1 MGHFTTITR
10 QIMCAS
16 FGISGFVAVAFAASV
31 ALTLAEPAYA
41 QSKKPAPPPPTSE
54 ADQKKIAAAGARRAY
69 DAGVQAY
76 LGGKHQSAVDQFS
89 TALRGG
95 GLSSAEMAKA
105 LYLRGACYKR
115 LNKPGL
121 AISDLTSAL
130 WLKNGLGE
138 ADQELAKSERADAYR
153 MAGLGDGSA
162 AADHTS
168 IAAPNP
174 SPAGSKAAAPAMA
187 AAPAAAAAVPAAIP
201 APIPTRVAKA
211 QAAPSVVAEAQPI
224 AGAPERVSRQAAD
237 SQSAIDAAN
246 ARRIAAQPV
255 ESNGMQAAA
264 SATLVGGG
272 PSPAPASAP
281 VSLTEAAAPAVAPPS
296 AQPAA
301 AIADSGP
308 MQSLTPSFGTPSP
321 SSAPV
326 LSAAP
331 IEDSAA
337 TPSSGGGL
345 GAVGGFFSNLFS
357 GGNAQATT
365 PEVASG
371 VTTASTS
378 PLPSTSS
385 WSDTTSVAAGNAKP
399 AASKPVQLAAAGQQS
414 AGAVAPAVKSG
425 KYKLHIAAVR
435 SRAEADALAQ
445 KLSAEQGAA
454 LKNRMPVVDEAVIG
468 SMGTF
473 YRVRVGSYA
482 SPEEPRGVCNSL
494 RSSGYDCLV
503 VTN

>member
-10 QIMCAS
+10 QMMCAS
-16 FGISGFVAVAFAASV
+16 FGISGIVALAVASSV
-31 ALTLAEPAYA
+31 ALTLVEPAHA

-138 ADQELAKSERADAYR
+138 ADQELAKSERADSYR
-153 MAGLGDGSA
+153 MAGLGEGSA
-162 AADHTS
+162 AADNTS

-174 SPAGSKAAAPAMA
+174 SPAGAKAVTPAVT
-187 AAPAAAAAVPAAIP
+187 AAPAAAAAVPAPIP
-201 APIPTRVAKA
+201 APIPTNVAKA
-211 QAAPSVVAEAQPI
+211 HAAPAVVAEAQPV

-281 VSLTEAAAPAVAPPS
+281 ATLSDAVAAPS

-301 AIADSGP
+301 TVADSGP
-308 MQSLTPSFGTPSP
+308 TQSLMP

-378 PLPSTSS
+378 PPPATSS

-399 AASKPVQLAAAGQQS
+399 IASKPVQVAAAGHQA

-445 KLSAEQGAA
+445 KLNAEQGAA

-482 SPEEPRGVCNSL
+482 SPDEPRGVCNSL

>member
-10 QIMCAS
+10 QMMCAS
-16 FGISGFVAVAFAASV
+16 FGISGFAAVAFATSV
-31 ALTLAEPAYA
+31 GLTLADPANA
-41 QSKKPAPPPPTSE
+41 QSKKPAPPPPTSD

-76 LGGKHQSAVDQFS
+76 LGGKHQAAIDQFS

-130 WLKNGLGE
+130 WLKNGLGQ

-153 MAGLGDGSA
+153 MAGLSEGSA
-162 AADHTS
+162 ADSAS

-174 SPAGSKAAAPAMA
+174 SPAGAKAAAPPTGA

-201 APIPTRVAKA
+201 APIPSSVAKA
-211 QAAPSVVAEAQPI
+211 QAAPAVAAEAQPVI
-224 AGAPERVSRQAAD
+224 ATPERVSRQAAD

-255 ESNGMQAAA
+255 ENNGMQAVA

-272 PSPAPASAP
+272 PSPAPASVP
-281 VSLTEAAAPAVAPPS
+281 VSLTEAAAPPS
-296 AQPAA
+296 TPPAA
-301 AIADSGP
+301 AVADSGP
-308 MQSLTPSFGTPSP
+308 LQSLTPSFGTSSP
-321 SSAPV
+321 ASGPV

-337 TPSSGGGL
+337 APSSGGGL

-357 GGNAQATT
+357 GGGSTPAST
-365 PEVASG
+365 PETASG
-371 VTTASTS
+371 VTTASTT
-378 PLPSTSS
+378 PPAATSS
-385 WSDTTSVAAGNAKP
+385 WSDTTSVAAGNSKP
-399 AASKPVQLAAAGQQS
+399 ATSKTVQVAAVGNQAAA
-414 AGAVAPAVKSG
+414 AAAPGIKSG

-435 SRAEADALAQ
+435 SREEADALAR
-445 KLSAEQGAA
+445 KLSAEQGTA
-454 LKNRMPVVDEAVIG
+454 LKNRLPVVDEAVIG